1 MRERLIGHVE
11 IFVMSSE
18 EPGLEIGETLQR
30 VADLKFALYHRPLH
44 PELFRIHHSRH
55 IERASYQADIWV
67 IGLSHVVTVQSGG
80 RCVAEVTT
88 DDLEVLPQNGLVTS
102 FQFRGERDHMEEFD
116 DGMRYI
122 LSTQV
127 ERMNQNLFHASHR
140 DLLAYGSNRGILATF
155 NEWANGDELVPFS
168 FIDFEARDRE
178 FHVQAFHSFP
188 ADYTIIKTQS
198 IVEVGTK
205 PTPTRRKGQHH
216 SL

>member
-1 MRERLIGHVE
+1 
-11 IFVMSSE
+11 MSSE
-18 EPGLEIGETLQR
+18 ESVELGETLQR

-44 PELFRIHHSRH
+44 PELFRIHQSRH
-55 IERASYQADIWV
+55 VERGSYQADIWV
-67 IGLSHVVTVQSGG
+67 IGLSHVLTVQSAG

-140 DLLAYGSNRGILATF
+140 DLLNYGASRGLLATF
-155 NEWANGDELVPFS
+155 NEWANGEELVPFT

-188 ADYTIIKTQS
+188 ADFTIIKTQS
-198 IVEVGTK
+198 IVEIGARVAAK
-205 PTPTRRKGQHH
+205 QRKGQRNAR
-216 SL
+216 

>member
-1 MRERLIGHVE
+1 MDSPVVE
-11 IFVMSSE
+11 CFVMSSE
-18 EPGLEIGETLQR
+18 ESVELGETLQR

-44 PELFRIHHSRH
+44 PELFRIHQSRH
-55 IERASYQADIWV
+55 IERASYQADIWL
-67 IGLSHVVTVQSGG
+67 IGLSHVLTVQSAG

-140 DLLAYGSNRGILATF
+140 DLLNYGASRGMLVSF
-155 NEWANGDELVPFS
+155 DEWANGGELSPFS
-168 FIDFEARDRE
+168 FVDFEARDRE

-188 ADYTIIKTQS
+188 ADFTIIKTQS
-198 IVEVGTK
+198 IVEVGPRPGLK
-205 PTPTRRKGQHH
+205 PRKGQRH
-216 SL
+216 SF

>member
-1 MRERLIGHVE
+1 
-11 IFVMSSE
+11 MSSE
-18 EPGLEIGETLQR
+18 ESVELGEKLQR

-44 PELFRIHHSRH
+44 PELFRIHQSRH
-55 IERASYQADIWV
+55 IERGSYQADIWV
-67 IGLSHVVTVQSGG
+67 TGLSHVLTVQSNG

-116 DGMRYI
+116 DGLRYI

-140 DLLAYGSNRGILATF
+140 DLLNYASSRGMLVTF
-155 NEWANGDELVPFS
+155 SEWANGEELIPFS

-178 FHVQAFHSFP
+178 FHVQTFHSFP
-188 ADYTIIKTQS
+188 ADFTIVKTQS
-198 IVEVGTK
+198 IVEIGQK
-205 PTPTRRKGQHH
+205 PAPARRKGQHH
-216 SL
+216 AN